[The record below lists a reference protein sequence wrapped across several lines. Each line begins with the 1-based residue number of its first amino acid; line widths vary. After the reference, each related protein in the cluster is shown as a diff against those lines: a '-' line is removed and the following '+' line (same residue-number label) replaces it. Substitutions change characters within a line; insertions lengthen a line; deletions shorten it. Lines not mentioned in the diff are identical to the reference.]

1 MQNFMKKILILGVDF
16 DQYFRSE
23 YSIQI
28 QYSHR
33 NIGQNQPK
41 NLIFFMLFCTLLYKH
56 IFNRIAKKNYVFAP
70 KICVYRLISF
80 QKVDFAKSYKI

>member
-1 MQNFMKKILILGVDF
+1 MLILGVDF

-23 YSIQI
+23 YSIQK

-41 NLIFFMLFCTLLYKH
+41 KFIFFHEILHTTVSTL
-56 IFNRIAKKNYVFAP
+56 I
-70 KICVYRLISF
+70 
-80 QKVDFAKSYKI
+80 KSYGKTK